1 MVLIALISSWIVA
14 VLFSPLTGSWLL
26 PGTLQKHHTGTG
38 RLGRFYQRL
47 LTRVLQHRLLTL
59 GIALLALLLAG
70 LGTTYMQGEF
80 FPASDRPELL
90 VSLSLP
96 ANASQE
102 ATLRQ
107 TARLEQAV
115 SASHDVDHYSSYVGT
130 GAIRFYLPMD
140 VLLDDENTAQL
151 VVVAKSTAA
160 RERLRHYLD
169 KVLARI
175 SATSQHEFLHLSLVP
190 RRLAHSLSR

>member
-1 MVLIALISSWIVA
+1 MDCGCTVFPINRQLA
-14 VLFSPLTGSWLL
+14 VTARCRNTTLAPDARADFTSACL
-26 PGTLQKHHTGTG
+26 PEFLQPG
-38 RLGRFYQRL
+38 
-47 LTRVLQHRLLTL
+47 LLTL

-151 VVVAKSTAA
+151 VVVAKSLAA
-160 RERLRHYLD
+160 REGFD
-169 KVLARI
+169 II
-175 SATSQHEFLHLSLVP
+175 SIRCSP
-190 RRLAHSLSR
+190 

>member
-1 MVLIALISSWIVA
+1 
-14 VLFSPLTGSWLL
+14 
-26 PGTLQKHHTGTG
+26 
-38 RLGRFYQRL
+38 
-47 LTRVLQHRLLTL
+47 
-59 GIALLALLLAG
+59 
-70 LGTTYMQGEF
+70 F

-151 VVVAKSTAA
+151 VVVAKSLAA
-160 RERLRHYLD
+160 GERLRHYLD
-169 KVLARI
+169 KGLARDFSDI
-175 SATSQHEFLHLSLVP
+175 PTRDSP
-190 RRLAHSLSR
+190 RELGRPVG

>member
-1 MVLIALISSWIVA
+1 
-14 VLFSPLTGSWLL
+14 
-26 PGTLQKHHTGTG
+26 TGTG

-107 TARLEQAV
+107 T
-115 SASHDVDHYSSYVGT
+115 
-130 GAIRFYLPMD
+130 
-140 VLLDDENTAQL
+140 
-151 VVVAKSTAA
+151 
-160 RERLRHYLD
+160 
-169 KVLARI
+169 
-175 SATSQHEFLHLSLVP
+175 
-190 RRLAHSLSR
+190 

>member
-1 MVLIALISSWIVA
+1 
-14 VLFSPLTGSWLL
+14 LTGSWLL

-107 TARLEQAV
+107 TARL
-115 SASHDVDHYSSYVGT
+115 
-130 GAIRFYLPMD
+130 
-140 VLLDDENTAQL
+140 
-151 VVVAKSTAA
+151 
-160 RERLRHYLD
+160 
-169 KVLARI
+169 
-175 SATSQHEFLHLSLVP
+175 
-190 RRLAHSLSR
+190 

>member
-1 MVLIALISSWIVA
+1 
-14 VLFSPLTGSWLL
+14 
-26 PGTLQKHHTGTG
+26 TGTG

-115 SASHDVDHYSSYVGT
+115 SASHDVDHYSS
-130 GAIRFYLPMD
+130 
-140 VLLDDENTAQL
+140 
-151 VVVAKSTAA
+151 
-160 RERLRHYLD
+160 
-169 KVLARI
+169 
-175 SATSQHEFLHLSLVP
+175 
-190 RRLAHSLSR
+190 